1 MATLTPHQ
9 RLASRAL
16 GLLLDEATQ
25 SRLKLHG
32 FVPDGF
38 GCVVRDGGAPLSH
51 ARALSICVDEAAEPV
66 GVGGSHTQ
74 QCGDHHQEERGE
86 QGDAV
91 HEPTVE
97 RAYLLTR
104 LAEIDSSADGSVRST
119 LDRVT
124 VELGA
129 ATSALIADVA
139 ADGRED
145 EHLRHA
151 AALEKIAGIALRGA
165 GAALRTAEEGR

>member
-1 MATLTPHQ
+1 MSEELAPLRVVARRAVARTL
-9 RLASRAL
+9 RSAL
-16 GLLLDEATQ
+16 DALVGQGHKSATQ
-25 SRLKLHG
+25 RAVAKRLD
-32 FVPDGF
+32 V
-38 GCVVRDGGAPLSH
+38 
-51 ARALSICVDEAAEPV
+51 
-66 GVGGSHTQ
+66 SHTHLARLLVDGSPAVAA
-74 QCGDHHQEERGE
+74 GDIAAMGS
-86 QGDAV
+86 
-91 HEPTVE
+91 TVE
-97 RAYLLTR
+97 RAYLLAR

-165 GAALRTAEEGR
+165 GAAKRRAEEGR